1 MSNLFSLL
9 NLGASALFTEQRAST
24 VAGQN
29 IANAS
34 TPGYTRQEVIR
45 SSVPPNTWGVRVTST
60 DRANDE
66 IVRRRLEDQLGL
78 SGFADRRA
86 SRLSQLEDVAVDGG
100 ESGLLANFD
109 AFFGSFRALEATP
122 DDAAQRREV
131 VAAGQTLASSMQRMA
146 GDLERARV
154 GLNQDIVG
162 DIDQVN
168 TLSADVAR
176 LNAAIKVAEA
186 GGESAN
192 ELRDQRD
199 VALSGLAELTG
210 AYGILDDDG
219 DMTVV
224 VNGIVLAQK
233 NQSYAV
239 SAIPGSD
246 GTVRLEIPGTT
257 RGDVTGQFSGG
268 AIGGSIAARDGAV
281 ADAIASLDQLA
292 FDFASAVNGVH
303 QSYVGLDG
311 VGGRSFFAAPAAVTG
326 AARNLQVDAAIAG
339 DPSRI
344 ATATSAATLPGD
356 NAGVTALNALESALV
371 ANGGTESLGEAARG
385 IVSRL
390 GTEVRSASSEE
401 TLQRGRLDA
410 LTAVREQ
417 TSGVSIE
424 EQLLALDRSQRA
436 YQAASKVI
444 QTVDEMLETVL
455 SLKR

>member
-9 NLGASALFTEQRAST
+9 NLGANALFTEQRAST
-24 VAGQN
+24 IAGQN

-34 TPGYTRQEVIR
+34 TPGYTRQEVVR
-45 SSVPPNTWGVRVTST
+45 SSVPPNTWGVRITST

-66 IVRRRLEDQLGL
+66 IVRRRMEDQLGL

-86 SRLSQLEDVAVDGG
+86 ARLSQLEDVAIDGG
-100 ESGLLANFD
+100 DGGLLGQID
-109 AFFGSFRALEATP
+109 AFFGAFRELEATP
-122 DDAAQRREV
+122 DDPAQRREII
-131 VAAGQTLASSMQRMA
+131 AAAESLAGSMQRMA
-146 GDLERARV
+146 SDLDRTRD

-168 TLSADVAR
+168 SFSADVAR

-199 VALSGLAELTG
+199 RALASLAELAG
-210 AYGILDDDG
+210 AYGIEDDDG

-233 NQSYAV
+233 NESYAV
-239 SAIPGSD
+239 RAVAESD

-257 RGDVTGQFSGG
+257 RGDVTAQFSGG
-268 AIGGSIAARDGAV
+268 TIGGSLAARDGAV
-281 ADAIASLDQLA
+281 ADSIAALDQLA
-292 FDFASAVNGVH
+292 FDFANAVNGVH
-303 QSYVGLDG
+303 QGFVGLDG
-311 VGGRSFFAAPAAVTG
+311 AGGRDFFAAPATVDG
-326 AARNLQVDAAIAG
+326 AAINFRVDAVIAS
-339 DPSRI
+339 DASLI
-344 ATATSAATLPGD
+344 ATATGPGTLPGD
-356 NAGVTALNALESALV
+356 NAGVSAMNALESSLV
-371 ANGGTESLGEAARG
+371 ASGGTQSLAEAARG
-385 IVSRL
+385 IVSDL
-390 GTEVRSASSEE
+390 GTAVRAASAEE
-401 TLQRGRLDA
+401 TLQQGRLDA

-417 TSGVSIE
+417 ISGVSIE